1 MGHGVVV
8 MTLGACILTL
18 ALRVRVPAALSLAG
32 GLVSGI
38 FLLGMAGANGLFL
51 ARSEATVPF
60 VPVGFRARLL
70 LRGLPLDRPVFL
82 VFLGML
88 FAVSFD
94 TFSQTVFFSLA
105 ASSLGGRGEG
115 LAVGAAFVLGMCL
128 SDGANGL
135 WIARLI
141 ERSDRQGVR
150 LSRVMGWSVVLL
162 SLLVGFFV
170 LSTSLTK
177 NVIPDSPMGE
187 TLTGIGVILLLSLAY
202 LLGSR
207 LVRDRAS

>member
-1 MGHGVVV
+1 
-8 MTLGACILTL
+8 
-18 ALRVRVPAALSLAG
+18 
-32 GLVSGI
+32 
-38 FLLGMAGANGLFL
+38 MAGANGLFL

-70 LRGLPLDRPVFL
+70 LRGVPLDRPVFL

-94 TFSQTVFFSLA
+94 TLSQTVVFSLA
-105 ASSLGGRGEG
+105 ASSLGGRLEG

-141 ERSDRQGVR
+141 ERSDRQCVR
-150 LSRVMGWSVVLL
+150 LSRLMGWSVVLL
-162 SLLVGFFV
+162 SLFVGVFV
-170 LSTSLTK
+170 LASTFAKSLL
-177 NVIPDSPMGE
+177 PDSPMEE
-187 TLTGIGVILLLSLAY
+187 TLTGIGVILVLSLAY

-207 LVRDRAS
+207 TVRDRPS